1 MTSTTSSH
9 LAIFRNLNDLISALK
24 AAENPD
30 LALRNAEMLCQ
41 QFDDCLV
48 GLAFL
53 GRLLDLD
60 YEAIAFLTDFFGPG
74 IGLYL
79 NLDFH
84 LLSLPIFPGYEILPV

>member
-1 MTSTTSSH
+1 MTPIDLLLRNFDELV
-9 LAIFRNLNDLISALK
+9 LAPE

-30 LALRNAEMLCQ
+30 PALRNAEMLCQ

-48 GLAFL
+48 GFVFP
-53 GRLLDLD
+53 GWFFYPD
-60 YEAIAFLTDFFGPG
+60 YEAIAFQANLFGLG

-84 LLSLPIFPGYEILPV
+84 PPSLPVFPGYEILPI